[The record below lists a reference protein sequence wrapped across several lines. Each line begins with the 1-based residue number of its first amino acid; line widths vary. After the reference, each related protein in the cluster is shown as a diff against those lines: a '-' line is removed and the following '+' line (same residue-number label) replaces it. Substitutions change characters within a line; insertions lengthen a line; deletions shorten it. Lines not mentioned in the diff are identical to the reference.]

1 MKASLNRRH
10 LLEAGLVMAGLG
22 ATGGMAGPA
31 WARGLSTS
39 TVPSAPFVVAETVH
53 GRVRGG
59 TERGALAFKGVPY
72 AGPVSG
78 VHRFKAPPPAKP
90 WTGVRDATRLGAPAP
105 QTPHSTYGENEPDWS
120 EDCLFLN
127 VWTPAVNDG
136 GKRPVMVYLHG
147 GGYSTGSAG
156 SVAQDGARLAA
167 VYDVVVVAPNHRL
180 GLLGYLWLGDLLGGD
195 YATGNASMND
205 IVASLEWVRDNVA
218 AFGGDPNNVTV
229 FGESGG
235 GGKVGTLLGMP
246 AAKGLFHK
254 AGIESGAQLR
264 RMPRA
269 FANETAK
276 RLLRALNLDDPRRL
290 FAIPARTL
298 LALQWV
304 GARDAGPL
312 AQPTPGFVPPSVP
325 KMMPIAFTEN
335 TVPGH
340 FGPVIDGTSL
350 PADPFDPVATP
361 LCADVP
367 LLIASNHTEAAF
379 FFMNEPEVFEMDRAA
394 LDARMRHDFGD
405 KAERILTAYRHMMP
419 QATPSEL
426 YLAIATA
433 RLMGMETIVL
443 ADRKAAQPAPVY
455 RYRWDYKSNRPIP
468 ATHATLGAGH
478 ATDIAPTF
486 DDGDEA
492 GLQGDGPGVL
502 EASHNL
508 SAIWASFAR
517 TGTPSAPGA
526 GAWPRY
532 DPRRRATMLVDVTCR
547 VADDPDAEARAMWQA
562 LSPRT
567 F

>member
-1 MKASLNRRH
+1 MKTVSIRNR
-10 LLEAGLVMAGLG
+10 
-22 ATGGMAGPA
+22 
-31 WARGLSTS
+31 
-39 TVPSAPFVVAETVH
+39 VVAVFGGVALFALAPQFALAMDAQLEKAVAHGKDMFYHDTFGGN
-53 GRVRGG
+53 GRVC
-59 TERGALAFKGVPY
+59 E
-72 AGPVSG
+72 SC
-78 VHRFKAPPPAKP
+78 
-90 WTGVRDATRLGAPAP
+90 
-105 QTPHSTYGENEPDWS
+105 HS
-120 EDCLFLN
+120 
-127 VWTPAVNDG
+127 DG
-136 GKRPVMVYLHG
+136 GKRPGIVYLHG

-235 GGKVGTLLGMP
+235 GGKVATLLGMP

-276 RLLRALNLDDPRRL
+276 RLLRALNLDDPRKL
-290 FAIPARTL
+290 FAISARTL

-312 AQPTPGFVPPSVP
+312 AQPTPGFVQPPVP

-405 KAERILTAYRHMMP
+405 KAERIRRQKRRRSRRAKQRM
-419 QATPSEL
+419 
-426 YLAIATA
+426 
-433 RLMGMETIVL
+433 L
-443 ADRKAAQPAPVY
+443 ADKSHQAEKKA
-455 RYRWDYKSNRPIP
+455 
-468 ATHATLGAGH
+468 G
-478 ATDIAPTF
+478 
-486 DDGDEA
+486 
-492 GLQGDGPGVL
+492 
-502 EASHNL
+502 
-508 SAIWASFAR
+508 
-517 TGTPSAPGA
+517 
-526 GAWPRY
+526 
-532 DPRRRATMLVDVTCR
+532 RRRIDR
-547 VADDPDAEARAMWQA
+547 SED
-562 LSPRT
+562 
-567 F
+567 